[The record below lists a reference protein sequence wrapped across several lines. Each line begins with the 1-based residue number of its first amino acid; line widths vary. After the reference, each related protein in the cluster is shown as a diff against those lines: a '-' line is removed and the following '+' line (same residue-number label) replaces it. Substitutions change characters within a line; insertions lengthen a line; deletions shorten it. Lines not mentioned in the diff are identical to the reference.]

1 MCFAHLVVCLT
12 GKSGNL
18 TNRFFII
25 IQTLIIINFYKL
37 DVFSHGAGGLA
48 GQHRLGA
55 RHGASVVFLG
65 ICKIMIAIFL
75 GKSALALFDA
85 FPKSVLGI
93 MLAIGK

>member
-18 TNRFFII
+18 TNKVFYNNSNSDNY
-25 IQTLIIINFYKL
+25 QFYKL